1 MFNRYFPMKNIV
13 VVLVILAAAFGFGP
27 ASLAQNVE
35 PTYYGEKITEDGA
48 VAASEVPAL
57 MKKKKE
63 VTLKVKGKIVKTCV
77 KKGCWMSVDL
87 GNGQKMTV
95 KFKDYA
101 FFVPKTGAEGLDV
114 VFEGVARKEV
124 RSVAELK
131 HYAED
136 GGKSKEEIESI
147 KKPSDEITFEA
158 KGVIIRGYQK
168 S

>member
-1 MFNRYFPMKNIV
+1 MKKIIV
-13 VVLVILAAAFGFGP
+13 MLVCLAAAFGFSP
-27 ASLAQNVE
+27 QSFAQDAE
-35 PTYYGEKITEDGA
+35 ATFYGEKITEDGA
-48 VAASEVPAL
+48 VAASEIPAL

-63 VTLKVKGKIVKTCV
+63 ANLKIKGKIVKTCV
-77 KKGCWMSVDL
+77 KKGCWMTVDL

-101 FFVPKTGAEGLDV
+101 FFVPKVGADGLDV
-114 VFEGVARKEV
+114 VFEGTAKRET

-136 GGKSKEEIESI
+136 GGKTKDEVAAI

-168 S
+168 N